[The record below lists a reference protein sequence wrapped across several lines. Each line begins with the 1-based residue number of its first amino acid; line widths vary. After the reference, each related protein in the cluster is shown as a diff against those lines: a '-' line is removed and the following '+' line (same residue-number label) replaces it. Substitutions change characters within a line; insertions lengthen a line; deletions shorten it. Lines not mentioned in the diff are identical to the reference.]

1 MKRGILLLLC
11 ILWFFSLSVHA
22 EEGQDDEMQTAA
34 KDALLEEFDFEEI
47 NQVLREMLPEKKL
60 DFGEVVM
67 ELLNGETKLSAN
79 LLIRLLEDSFFYE
92 IRNGKEG
99 LIHILLIALI
109 AAVFT
114 NFSGVLKNGQI
125 CSVGFYVLYML
136 LITIVFR
143 SFQMVL
149 DAAAVGIEKLILFMR
164 ALGPVY
170 FLSVAFAVGS
180 STSIVFYELVLFLI
194 YLVELLVLNFLLP
207 LLHIYMVVKVFQYL
221 STEDYLSKLAE
232 LIEYLVGWMTK
243 SLLAAV
249 IGLNVIQGMIT
260 PAVDS
265 LKRGVLSKG
274 VEALPAIGDAIGG
287 VTEVILGTAVLMK
300 NGIGAAGAIICICIC
315 AVPVFQIFVMTVLY
329 KLVAA
334 LIQPV
339 SDRRI
344 VGCLSAV
351 GDGSS
356 LLLKMVFMT
365 GILFLLT
372 IAIVTATTT

>member
-365 GILFLLT
+365 GILFRLT

>member
-11 ILWFFSLSVHA
+11 IFWILSLPVHA
-22 EEGQDDEMQTAA
+22 EKGQDDEMQTAA

-47 NQVLREMLPEKKL
+47 NQVMQEMLPEKKL

-79 LLIRLLEDSFFYE
+79 LLIWLLEDSFFYE

-136 LITIVFR
+136 LITIAFR

-180 STSIVFYELVLFLI
+180 STSIVFYQLVLFLI

>member
-11 ILWFFSLSVHA
+11 TLWIFSLPVHA
-22 EEGQDDEMQTAA
+22 EEGKDDEIQTAA

-47 NQVLREMLPEKKL
+47 NKVMREMLPGKKL
-60 DFGEVVM
+60 DFGEVVT
-67 ELLNGETKLSAN
+67 EILNGETQLSAN

-92 IRNGKEG
+92 IKNGKEG

-125 CSVGFYVLYML
+125 CLTGFYVLYML
-136 LITIVFR
+136 MITIAFR
-143 SFQMVL
+143 SFQIVL
-149 DAAAVGIEKLILFMR
+149 DAATVGIEKLTLFMR

-170 FLSVAFAVGS
+170 FLSVAFAAGS
-180 STSIVFYELVLFLI
+180 STSIVFYQLVLFLI

-207 LLHIYMVVKVFQYL
+207 LLHIYMVVKVFNYL

-232 LIEYLVGWMTK
+232 LIEYLVSWMTK
-243 SLLAAV
+243 TLLAAV
-249 IGLNVIQGMIT
+249 IGLNVIQGLIT

-265 LKRGVLSKG
+265 LKRGMLSKG
-274 VEALPAIGDAIGG
+274 MEALPAIGDAIGG

-300 NGIGAAGAIICICIC
+300 NGIGIAGAIVCICIC
-315 AVPVFQIFVMTVLY
+315 AVPVFQIFVMTFLY

-356 LLLKMVFMT
+356 LLMKIVFMT
-365 GILFLLT
+365 GVLFLLT
-372 IAIVTATTT
+372 IAIVTATTM